1 MFNSKSKLPDI
12 LNKLLAAVVAIAAL
26 TSHALPLTPARNS
39 AFETDEATWL
49 SVDVAPNGETIVM
62 EVLGDLYTL
71 PIEGGNATPLTVGMA
86 FDSQPVYSRDGKYI
100 AYISDKSGK
109 ENVWVM
115 KADGSDPKKLTDAGS
130 RDEFSSPSWSPDGD
144 HVIVSKTS
152 WGLRTF
158 EVWAYALEGGKGLR
172 VTRAKWNGTTPSSSR
187 HNALGAVYDPTGKYL
202 YFARRYGGFGYN
214 LTLPIWQIVRREL
227 KTESEDMLT
236 NARGSAFR
244 PELSSDGRLLV
255 YGTRFATKTGLRL
268 RDLHSGT
275 DQWLVHPV
283 QRDDQES
290 RFTRDL
296 LPGYSFTPDDKNVVY
311 TQDGRLWSIAVES
324 KEVTQIPF
332 KVSVNRQ
339 LGPRL
344 YFPYRLGVGPV
355 KPRLAR
361 DAKLSPDG
369 TRFAFT
375 ALGRLYVFTLADK
388 QLTQLKTGE
397 LFAAHP
403 SWSPDGEELAFVS
416 SGTPGGHVWR
426 IRALANSDP
435 VKLTEQSAYYSEPLW
450 LPEDNDLVVF
460 RAISYEHGYDG
471 GSWGRSRGTD
481 LVRISTVDS
490 SQSLIRHARSLTTP
504 HLGPDPTRLYLYK
517 SPGLFGSGDSGLVS
531 IRHDGTDLRTH
542 LVVKGAGIY
551 NAEGNVPAQLAQISP
566 TGRHA
571 LVKHANQ
578 LYLFRLPATDLPS
591 IETTIKDS
599 SIPRAAITEVGADDF
614 GWNSDGSQVY
624 WTVGREFHL
633 QSVRDVRFRDS
644 IVDNKEIDDSE
655 SKADREDEEQ
665 DAVESEEG
673 QTDRDVNLDRLKE
686 EHESVQRFRV
696 ELYEPRYRPKGT
708 VAFTNATVIPVDSD
722 DPRTIPMATVLTE
735 DGRITA
741 VGKDVAIPDD
751 ATVMDLENAF
761 VVPGYVDTHAHLDLF
776 REVPRRRAWSFEANL
791 AYGVTTAIDVQP
803 SVVDIIEY
811 EDMVKAGHVIGPRVL
826 STGPGVFQD
835 NVFKSAKHAE
845 KVLTR
850 YAQHYGVKNIKAYIP
865 GNREQRHWLLM
876 AAGKLSLMPT
886 AEGAL
891 DTKLDITH
899 VIDGYSGNEHNLPV
913 VGLYKDVYQLMA
925 DAQIAYTP
933 TLLVSFGGPFAENY
947 FYTRESPLHDPKL
960 ARFTPEPLLEAL
972 LRRPWVHEDV
982 HVFDEHAAQALK
994 IVRAGGKVGVGSH
1007 GQLQGLG
1014 YHWELWSIAS
1024 GGFTNYESLRAATLH
1039 GAQMIGVAR
1048 DVGSIEVG
1056 KLADLVILNSNPLED
1071 IRATADIRYVVINGV
1086 VREGDTLNE
1095 IWPEYRVLDSPYWIN
1110 Q

>member
-1 MFNSKSKLPDI
+1 M
-12 LNKLLAAVVAIAAL
+12 
-26 TSHALPLTPARNS
+26 
-39 AFETDEATWL
+39 
-49 SVDVAPNGETIVM
+49 
-62 EVLGDLYTL
+62 
-71 PIEGGNATPLTVGMA
+71 
-86 FDSQPVYSRDGKYI
+86 
-100 AYISDKSGK
+100 
-109 ENVWVM
+109 
-115 KADGSDPKKLTDAGS
+115 
-130 RDEFSSPSWSPDGD
+130 
-144 HVIVSKTS
+144 
-152 WGLRTF
+152 
-158 EVWAYALEGGKGLR
+158 
-172 VTRAKWNGTTPSSSR
+172 
-187 HNALGAVYDPTGKYL
+187 
-202 YFARRYGGFGYN
+202 
-214 LTLPIWQIVRREL
+214 
-227 KTESEDMLT
+227 
-236 NARGSAFR
+236 
-244 PELSSDGRLLV
+244 
-255 YGTRFATKTGLRL
+255 
-268 RDLHSGT
+268 
-275 DQWLVHPV
+275 
-283 QRDDQES
+283 
-290 RFTRDL
+290 
-296 LPGYSFTPDDKNVVY
+296 
-311 TQDGRLWSIAVES
+311 
-324 KEVTQIPF
+324 
-332 KVSVNRQ
+332 
-339 LGPRL
+339 
-344 YFPYRLGVGPV
+344 
-355 KPRLAR
+355 
-361 DAKLSPDG
+361 
-369 TRFAFT
+369 
-375 ALGRLYVFTLADK
+375 
-388 QLTQLKTGE
+388 
-397 LFAAHP
+397 
-403 SWSPDGEELAFVS
+403 
-416 SGTPGGHVWR
+416 
-426 IRALANSDP
+426 
-435 VKLTEQSAYYSEPLW
+435 
-450 LPEDNDLVVF
+450 
-460 RAISYEHGYDG
+460 
-471 GSWGRSRGTD
+471 
-481 LVRISTVDS
+481 
-490 SQSLIRHARSLTTP
+490 
-504 HLGPDPTRLYLYK
+504 
-517 SPGLFGSGDSGLVS
+517 
-531 IRHDGTDLRTH
+531 
-542 LVVKGAGIY
+542 
-551 NAEGNVPAQLAQISP
+551 
-566 TGRHA
+566 
-571 LVKHANQ
+571 
-578 LYLFRLPATDLPS
+578 
-591 IETTIKDS
+591 
-599 SIPRAAITEVGADDF
+599 
-614 GWNSDGSQVY
+614 
-624 WTVGREFHL
+624 
-633 QSVRDVRFRDS
+633 
-644 IVDNKEIDDSE
+644 
-655 SKADREDEEQ
+655 
-665 DAVESEEG
+665 
-673 QTDRDVNLDRLKE
+673 
-686 EHESVQRFRV
+686 
-696 ELYEPRYRPKGT
+696 
-708 VAFTNATVIPVDSD
+708 IPVDSD

-741 VGKDVAIPDD
+741 VGKDVPIPDD

-876 AAGKLSLMPT
+876 AARKLSLMPT

-891 DTKLDITH
+891 DTKLDVTH

-1039 GAQMIGVAR
+1039 GAQMIGVAQ